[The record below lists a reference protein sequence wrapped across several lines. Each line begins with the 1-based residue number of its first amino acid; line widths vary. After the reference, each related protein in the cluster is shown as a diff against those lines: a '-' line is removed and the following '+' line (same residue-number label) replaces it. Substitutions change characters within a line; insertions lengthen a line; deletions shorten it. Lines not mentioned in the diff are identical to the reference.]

1 MNLFIIPSWYPSQR
15 KPLAGIFIK
24 EQVDAIAAC
33 LPNTSPIV
41 STWGHDDGR
50 LSPSILKHPKQLVQ
64 IAQWRIKPHHS
75 VPESHSNGKPQDERP
90 YEVFHPAISWSHRL
104 PFGGVRRLLNV
115 NRKNFRLA
123 TQRYGKIDLIHAHVS
138 YPAGYIASVLK
149 QEFGVPYVLTEHMGP
164 FPLPTFI
171 GQDGLLPEIK
181 TAFDSADAV
190 IAVSPYLAD
199 SVEKT
204 GLRRPVVIPN
214 LVNEN
219 RFTPAPSP
227 DTCFTFLALC
237 LMVETKGID
246 HLLHAL
252 ARWNPP
258 ANQVQLKI
266 GGDGPMLKPYRAL
279 AHRLGLEDRV
289 FWLGYVRREQVPQ
302 LFQSC
307 HAYVLPSHQETFG
320 LVYAEAIASGKPVI
334 ATRCGGPESIINHN
348 NGRLVDVG
356 DVAGLAKTMA
366 WMAQHWDAFE
376 PQKIREDFES
386 RFSQRAVVEK
396 LARIYAEVIGGSD
409 DSP

>member
-1 MNLFIIPSWYPSQR
+1 MNLFVIPSWYPSR
-15 KPLAGIFIK
+15 LKPLAGIFIK

-50 LSPSILKHPKQLVQ
+50 ISPRTLKYPKQLVQ
-64 IAQWRIKPHHS
+64 IAQWRLKSCHSEPERHRDGQPH
-75 VPESHSNGKPQDERP
+75 
-90 YEVFHPAISWSHRL
+90 EVFHPAISWSHRL
-104 PFGGVRRLLNV
+104 PFGGVCRLLDV

-164 FPLPTFI
+164 FPLPAFI

-181 TAFDSADAV
+181 TAFDSADAA

-199 SVEKT
+199 SIEKT
-204 GLRRPVVIPN
+204 GLRRPFVIPN

-219 RFTPAPSP
+219 RFTPAPAP
-227 DTCFTFLALC
+227 DSCFTFLALC

-246 HLLHAL
+246 HLLQAL
-252 ARWNPP
+252 AQWNPP
-258 ANQVQLKI
+258 VDQVQLKI
-266 GGDGPMLKPYRAL
+266 GGDGPMLKHYQAL

-289 FWLGYVRREQVPQ
+289 SWLGYVSREQVPQ
-302 LFQSC
+302 LFQRC

-320 LVYAEAIASGKPVI
+320 LVYAEAIATGKPVI

-356 DVAGLAKTMA
+356 DVEGLAKAME
-366 WMAQHWDAFE
+366 WMAQHWQTFKPE
-376 PQKIREDFES
+376 KIREDFES

-396 LARIYAEVIGGSD
+396 LARLYAEVTSHPKIQQN
-409 DSP
+409 